1 MFFAAAFIVRK
12 LYKRVGFVKAA
23 EADLWSG
30 IEEVEEHEASLV
42 QDVEGAPATKWQKAK
57 SWII

>member
-1 MFFAAAFIVRK
+1 MFFCFCFCARK
-12 LYKRVGFVKAA
+12 LYNRVGFVKSSEA
-23 EADLWSG
+23 ELWTG

-42 QDVEGAPATKWQKAK
+42 VDVEGAPTTKWQKAK